1 MKICTIGKYPP
12 IEGGESSK
20 LYWLAKAL
28 GEKGH
33 EVHIVTNAWE
43 VETKYREQITGDDLS
58 GHYRPKNVYIHNTD
72 PFINPAFIPY
82 FKPYTEKVAS
92 RAIEV
97 IKNFN
102 LQLIDS
108 WYILP
113 YVISGFL
120 AKQITGQPQIMRHAG
135 SDMSRLLNSP
145 FLKTLFISIFKE
157 VDKIVTYPAMVPVFK
172 SFGIPE
178 EKMSLNLKVS
188 VNINEFNPR
197 GLIFDLSKYINR
209 DIDDIPVITYLG
221 KLGVTKGVYEL
232 AEAASSIEREFILLF
247 VTQNTGLE
255 HFRGFLK
262 EKRLEKKSVF
272 LGFVPP
278 WKVPSI
284 IRRSTCVVTP
294 ERDFPVIQHTPILPR
309 EVLACGGC
317 LILSTELYEKLKRIG
332 FYNKEN
338 CFIVDPKNISD
349 FRKTLELILENPELR
364 ETIARN
370 ARLTSERIEHFEDYV
385 NKTVALYQEVI
396 ESK

>member
-1 MKICTIGKYPP
+1 
-12 IEGGESSK
+12 
-20 LYWLAKAL
+20 
-28 GEKGH
+28 
-33 EVHIVTNAWE
+33 
-43 VETKYREQITGDDLS
+43 
-58 GHYRPKNVYIHNTD
+58 
-72 PFINPAFIPY
+72 
-82 FKPYTEKVAS
+82 
-92 RAIEV
+92 
-97 IKNFN
+97 
-102 LQLIDS
+102 
-108 WYILP
+108 
-113 YVISGFL
+113 
-120 AKQITGQPQIMRHAG
+120 MRHAG

-232 AEAASSIEREFILLF
+232 AEAVSDIEREFVLLF

-262 EKRLEKKSVF
+262 ERELEKKSIF

-278 WKVPSI
+278 WKVSSI
-284 IRRSTCVVTP
+284 IRRSTCVVAP
-294 ERDFPVIQHTPILPR
+294 ERDFPVPQHTPILPR
-309 EVLACGGC
+309 EVFACGNC
-317 LILSTELYEKLKRIG
+317 LILSTELYEKFKRIG
-332 FYNKEN
+332 LKDKEN
-338 CFIVDPKNISD
+338 SLVVNPKNILE
-349 FRKTLELILENPELR
+349 FRKTIELVLDNLELR
-364 ETIARN
+364 EKIAKN
-370 ARLTSERIEHFEDYV
+370 ARLISEKIEHFEGYV